1 MQMKTD
7 FRDHLLLQIEMLRA
21 GISHQE
27 LSEKL
32 GPEAERSLAN
42 YIAGKA
48 HLREDAFKK
57 IAEALSIDAPILA
70 RQWASSLGLGLSA
83 KNAVKAILDRAF
95 CDYQKRK
102 RTVGV
107 PPRPSPMATI
117 RAKYADRFP
126 RETPPLWFVSSGNRA
141 RTADGCARFARAY
154 EMLVEFVHDNR
165 SQRDVGALR
174 GISGERARQLMQIA
188 AYIWARAEGID
199 LLSAKNLATWKNEPL
214 HVKNLYAGL
223 RFFARQEIS
232 APIPRR

>member
-1 MQMKTD
+1 MKTD
-7 FRDHLLLQIEMLRA
+7 FRHHLLLHIEMPRA
-21 GISHQE
+21 GILHQE

-48 HLREDAFKK
+48 HLREGAFKK
-57 IAEALSIDAPILA
+57 IAQGLSIDAPILA
-70 RQWASSLGLGLSA
+70 REWASSLGLGLSA

-95 CDYQKRK
+95 CDYLKRK

-117 RAKYADRFP
+117 RAKYADLFS
-126 RETPPLWFVSSGNRA
+126 RETPPLWFPFHVNRA

-165 SQRDVGALR
+165 SQRDIGALR

-188 AYIWARAEGID
+188 ADIWARAEGID
-199 LLSAKNLATWKNEPL
+199 LLSAKT
-214 HVKNLYAGL
+214 
-223 RFFARQEIS
+223 
-232 APIPRR
+232 